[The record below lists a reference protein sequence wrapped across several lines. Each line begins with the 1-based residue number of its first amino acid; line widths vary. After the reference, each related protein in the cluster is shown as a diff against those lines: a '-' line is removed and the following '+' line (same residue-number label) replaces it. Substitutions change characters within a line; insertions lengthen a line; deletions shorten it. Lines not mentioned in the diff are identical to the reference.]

1 MMGDKREVALAS
13 LLAPP
18 PAEEEQE
25 TLEDTE
31 VEVLA

>member
-18 PAEEEQE
+18 PAEEKQE
-25 TLEDTE
+25 TLEGE

>member
-1 MMGDKREVALAS
+1 VALAS

-25 TLEDTE
+25 ALEGTE
-31 VEVLA
+31 VEVLAWSL